1 MGSEKKEINVIGRF
15 EYDKEKVC
23 QVTFQVLL
31 LFPNTLS
38 GLFTRRIPEISPNGL
53 EHILCSR
60 LLLLFPTQ
68 CNHSICI
75 AHKQESA
82 NLNRA

>member
-1 MGSEKKEINVIGRF
+1 MGSEKKLINVIGRL

-38 GLFTRRIPEISPNGL
+38 GLFTRRIPEISPNAL
-53 EHILCSR
+53 EHILCAR

-75 AHKQESA
+75 AHKQERA